1 MTKPAVLFL
10 CVGNSVR
17 SQMAEGFMRH
27 YGGGKVECFSAG
39 ISSTFVHPLAIRVM
53 KEKGVDISH
62 QTSKSLD
69 EIDLRKITHV
79 ATLCGEADELCPRI
93 PKEAPIYKWAF
104 ADPLRSDP
112 REKER
117 VFRAVCD
124 GIEKKVKGLL
134 KELKLD

>member
-1 MTKPAVLFL
+1 
-10 CVGNSVR
+10 
-17 SQMAEGFMRH
+17 MAEGFMRR

-39 ISSTFVHPLAIRVM
+39 ISSTFVHPMAQRVM

-69 EIDLRKITHV
+69 EIDPRVLRKITHV

-93 PKEAPIYKWAF
+93 PKQTPIYKWAF
-104 ADPLRSDP
+104 PDPLRSDP

-117 VFRAVCD
+117 VFREVCD
-124 GIEKKVKGLL
+124 GIEKKVKELL